1 MFLDPSHLKYR
12 AQVDCW
18 FFIGIII
25 GLVIGFVRWPNMIVL
40 SQLHESNSE
49 IDVKM
54 DLDEVVYYEDNG
66 QQFQVSKGV
75 SSKETLVS
83 DGNDTDSSFD
93 ITGSEN
99 KKRINL

>member
-1 MFLDPSHLKYR
+1 MRGEVDEDLPQH
-12 AQVDCW
+12 AQAEL
-18 FFIGIII
+18 IKK
-25 GLVIGFVRWPNMIVL
+25 
-40 SQLHESNSE
+40 SNSE

-93 ITGSEN
+93 ITESED
-99 KKRINL
+99 KVRIDF

>member
-1 MFLDPSHLKYR
+1 MGGEVDEDQELPQH
-12 AQVDCW
+12 AQAEP
-18 FFIGIII
+18 IKK
-25 GLVIGFVRWPNMIVL
+25 
-40 SQLHESNSE
+40 SNSE

-93 ITGSEN
+93 ITGSED
-99 KKRINL
+99 KARINL

>member
-1 MFLDPSHLKYR
+1 MGGEVDEDQELPQH
-12 AQVDCW
+12 AQAEP
-18 FFIGIII
+18 IKK
-25 GLVIGFVRWPNMIVL
+25 
-40 SQLHESNSE
+40 SNSE

-93 ITGSEN
+93 ITESED
-99 KKRINL
+99 KARINL

>member
-1 MFLDPSHLKYR
+1 MGGE
-12 AQVDCW
+12 VDENLPQHDQAEP
-18 FFIGIII
+18 IKK
-25 GLVIGFVRWPNMIVL
+25 
-40 SQLHESNSE
+40 SNSE

-75 SSKETLVS
+75 SSKETFVS

-93 ITGSEN
+93 VFESED
-99 KKRINL
+99 KVR